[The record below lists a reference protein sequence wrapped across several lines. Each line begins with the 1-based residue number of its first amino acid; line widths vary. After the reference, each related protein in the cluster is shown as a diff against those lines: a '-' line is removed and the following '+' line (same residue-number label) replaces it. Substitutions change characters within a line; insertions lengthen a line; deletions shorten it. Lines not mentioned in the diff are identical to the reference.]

1 MNDTHRTA
9 ETEVDGSKPASWLIR
24 ERATGRIIM
33 ETFNE
38 HLAETIKPEYE
49 MVPIGRYL
57 ASLNTTSR
65 PVMNPPAQ
73 AEAGNRVHAAPGQ
86 ADLDAARRG
95 KTAPS
100 SRPEAR
106 PVMRTEQQRERD
118 EEIRCAAAE
127 QYWKDKQG
135 DEYGSY

>member
-1 MNDTHRTA
+1 VSDLTS
-9 ETEVDGSKPASWLIR
+9 ETVSMMETDGSKPASWVIR
-24 ERATGRIIM
+24 ERATGRVIM

-38 HLAETIKPEYE
+38 HLADTIKPEYE

-86 ADLDAARRG
+86 ADRDAARRG
-95 KTAPS
+95 KTGPS
-100 SRPEAR
+100 SRTEAR
-106 PVMRTEQQRERD
+106 PVMPTAHRD
-118 EEIRCAAAE
+118 DELRSVQIE
-127 QYWKDKQG
+127 QYWQDKQG
-135 DEYGSY
+135 DEYGYY